1 MIATWLGEYTVHPG
15 DITPEASALALIPRA
30 VAERESVLP
39 LIARDDALVL
49 LMADPWDRVLID
61 EIRFLT
67 QRRLIPLRASPGTL
81 MPAIH
86 KAYRTRPADAG
97 GSATGARATS
107 QELLTNLATASPDA
121 DTEQADVI
129 SESDNT
135 LVRLINSV
143 IDEAISHRASDIHIE
158 TEPAP
163 HNVRVRLRLRIDG
176 DLVPYLELPARYR
189 FAMVARIKI
198 MASMDISE
206 HRKPQDGKI
215 DFARFGGPPV
225 ELRVVTVPTSRGLE
239 EVVLRLLAGAK
250 PLPLENIGLSQPN
263 LLALRA
269 VVQKSY
275 GLV

>member
-97 GSATGARATS
+97 GAAAGARATS

-163 HNVRVRLRLRIDG
+163 HNVRVRLRIDG

-215 DFARFGGPPV
+215 DFGQR
-225 ELRVVTVPTSRGLE
+225 
-239 EVVLRLLAGAK
+239 
-250 PLPLENIGLSQPN
+250 
-263 LLALRA
+263 
-269 VVQKSY
+269 
-275 GLV
+275 